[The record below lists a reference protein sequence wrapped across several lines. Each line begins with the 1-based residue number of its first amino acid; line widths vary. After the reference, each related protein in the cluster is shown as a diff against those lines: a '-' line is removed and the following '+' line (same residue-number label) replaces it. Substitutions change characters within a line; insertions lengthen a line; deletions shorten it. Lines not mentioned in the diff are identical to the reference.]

1 MTVGRVITPTSREW
15 PCSLDELDE
24 DLRPKR
30 LFIAGRELPPE
41 DNAIAIVGTRRPTA
55 AGIEAA
61 QEMAC
66 GLVEAGFVI
75 VSGLAIGID
84 SVAHRAALHA
94 GGTTVAVLG
103 CGLDVLYPR
112 RNSRLREEIQCK
124 GSLITEYEAGT
135 EPFKSNFPLRNR
147 IIAGLSVGV
156 LIIEG
161 GPASGALSTA
171 RLAMAAN
178 KHVWALPGS
187 RRNAMAAGPNDL
199 IRTQQATMVTAV
211 RHILDEVAPRL
222 VWSDPANPMNPQAPD
237 LEDCEKE
244 VLALM
249 DDVPIST
256 ERVSSRLRLRHGRAA
271 LALSRLEVRGLI
283 IRRGGSYE
291 ITSAGARTR
300 EKLF

>member
-1 MTVGRVITPTSREW
+1 MTIGRVITPASGEW
-15 PCSLDELDE
+15 PRALEELDE
-24 DLRPKR
+24 ELRPKR
-30 LFIAGRELPPE
+30 LFIAGQELPPE

-61 QEMAC
+61 QELAS

-84 SVAHRAALHA
+84 SVAHRAALQA

-103 CGLDVLYPR
+103 CGLDVPYPR
-112 RNSRLREEIQCK
+112 RNQRLKDEIVSR
-124 GSLITEYEAGT
+124 GSLVTEYEVGT
-135 EPFKSNFPLRNR
+135 EPYKTNFPLRNR
-147 IIAGLSVGV
+147 IIAGLSIGV
-156 LIIEG
+156 LVVEG

-171 RLAMAAN
+171 RLALAAN

-187 RRNAMAAGPNDL
+187 RRNAMAVGPNDL
-199 IRTQQATMVTAV
+199 IRTQQAAMVIHV

-222 VWSDPANPMNPQAPD
+222 VWSDPADPVNPQPPVLD
-237 LEDCEKE
+237 ECERD

-256 ERVSSRLRLRHGRAA
+256 ERVCSRLRLRHGRAA

-291 ITSAGARTR
+291 ITGSGARMR
-300 EKLF
+300 EQLL